1 MGMEEEEE
9 AGVEAGGMDGVED
22 VDMDVDVD
30 VDVDMDVDVD
40 VDVNVNVVDQPHIRV
55 HQWYVKIFNSVSYII
70 YVIQKCT

>member
-22 VDMDVDVD
+22 VDVD
-30 VDVDMDVDVD
+30 
-40 VDVNVNVVDQPHIRV
+40 VNVVDQPHIRV